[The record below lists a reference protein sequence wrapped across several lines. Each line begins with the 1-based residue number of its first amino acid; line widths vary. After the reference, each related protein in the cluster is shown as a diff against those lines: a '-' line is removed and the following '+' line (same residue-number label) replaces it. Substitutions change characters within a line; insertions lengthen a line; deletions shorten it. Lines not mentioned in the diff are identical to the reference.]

1 MVKIPLILELALMEQ
16 KRLHFIDAIRAWAI
30 LMMLQGHFIDG
41 LLAPQFRDI
50 DQNWFQ
56 IWTYFRGITAPVFFT
71 ASGLIF
77 TYLLFKNTQTDYV
90 NKRIKKGL
98 KRGLQLMVLG
108 YLLRLNIQGLLN
120 GHIYPSFFYVD
131 VLHCIGLAILMLIFT
146 YKLVGRWSGRVFTF
160 VVFVLATLIFSVE
173 PWFKSLDWSN
183 WPVALSHYFTRE
195 KGSLFTFIP
204 WVGYSFYGAFIAVI
218 LVKLSHKKMFYPIA
232 IMVLFILGTWLK
244 YDSSRFFIWL
254 DDQFD
259 LKVLR
264 AVAFNNYLFIRLGD
278 VLWVLAVFMLGRHLV
293 QYKPILAIGQNTLSI
308 YVIHAIILY
317 GSFHGFG
324 LYKFFKKSLSV
335 SEAFSGALIFIVC
348 CVSVSFF
355 YERKKGLVKD
365 YISRIFKKN

>member
-1 MVKIPLILELALMEQ
+1 MEQ

-30 LMMLQGHFIDG
+30 LMMMQGHFIDG
-41 LLAPQFRDI
+41 LLAPQFRD
-50 DQNWFQ
+50 QNQIWFQ

-77 TYLLFKNTQTDYV
+77 TYLLFKNTQTLYI

-98 KRGLQLMVLG
+98 KRGLQLIVIG

-146 YKLVGRWSGRVFTF
+146 YKLIGCWSIRLFALI
-160 VVFVLATLIFSVE
+160 VFVLATLIFSVE
-173 PWFKSLDWSN
+173 PWFKGFDWSN

-204 WVGYSFYGAFIAVI
+204 WVGYSFYGAFTAVI

-254 DDQFD
+254 DDLFD

-324 LYKFFKKSLSV
+324 LYKFFKKSLSI
-335 SEAFSGALIFIVC
+335 SETFYGALIFIVC
-348 CVSVSFF
+348 CVSISFF
-355 YERKKGLVKD
+355 YERNKGLVKD
-365 YISRIFKKN
+365 FISRIFEKKVK